1 MEEERPEAL
10 KVDLCVSNGSW
21 HVVVEQEGQRRELG
35 ARARAFMIQEKHW
48 RSQCRK
54 LKDYLEGLC

>member
-1 MEEERPEAL
+1 MEEERPETL

-35 ARARAFMIQEKHW
+35 GLGELIRYLQGLAAAGEVKPAR
-48 RSQCRK
+48 
-54 LKDYLEGLC
+54 GLR